1 MKPLHCPV
9 MSSEVLA
16 VFKNAG
22 RRVFLDCTL
31 GMGGHAGVL
40 LREIPGCRV
49 IGIDLD
55 AESLQLA
62 RVILQSYSDRFSCF
76 QADFLRDLPDLPLD
90 FSSIGG
96 ILVDPGLS
104 MDQLKDGRRGFSHS
118 LDGPLDMRKNRQART
133 TAADLLNSLSGDE
146 LADLFGRYGEVPDSR
161 RLARRIV
168 ERRLLAPLSHTGELR
183 DLIESEYKWHPRRG
197 LTHPAARV
205 FQALRIAVNSELEGL
220 PEFIRLMS
228 ERLAP
233 GSALVFLSYH
243 SLEDR
248 VVKNEF
254 NSLRRSGRLNVLKP
268 FPAFPSAAE
277 VDSNPAARS
286 ARMRAGVLL

>member
-168 ERRLLAPLSHTGELR
+168 ERRLLAPR
-183 DLIESEYKWHPRRG
+183 
-197 LTHPAARV
+197 
-205 FQALRIAVNSELEGL
+205 
-220 PEFIRLMS
+220 
-228 ERLAP
+228 
-233 GSALVFLSYH
+233 
-243 SLEDR
+243 
-248 VVKNEF
+248 F
-254 NSLRRSGRLNVLKP
+254 N
-268 FPAFPSAAE
+268 
-277 VDSNPAARS
+277 
-286 ARMRAGVLL
+286 